1 MNPKATYQGKCFE
14 EITFE
19 FEKTSDTTFDVV
31 VTTDK
36 PKSHLCSDTILFANT
51 EIQHFEMFY
60 FKGTHRISF
69 HMNSPETQADVGY
82 GGIKAFGFCNGIEA
96 EIESI
101 WNFLKCFVGG
111 ISDHPY
117 WPVIGTHVPPYME
130 KANKE
135 FLADGMGWELEER
148 PI

>member
-60 FKGTHRISF
+60 FKGTHKISF
-69 HMNSPETQADVGY
+69 HMNSPEAQADVGY